1 MFSVAIKEPMLKHE
15 AFAPYLANSLPGRS
29 ASMSLLNKYA
39 YEDQSI
45 VASGVDLYFD
55 RCTFVL

>member
-1 MFSVAIKEPMLKHE
+1 
-15 AFAPYLANSLPGRS
+15 
-29 ASMSLLNKYA
+29 MSLLNQYA

-45 VASGVDLYFD
+45 VAPGVDLYFD